1 MYLKKSIFLMV
12 CIVVLF
18 SSIRHAHAI
27 SMEPGEILRNGEIS
41 PQMLYIANAN
51 ANIQISSRGRA
62 TVEAYVIG
70 YSHIVTKTKVE
81 ADLQQLKNGRWTSI
95 KTWSVSKNSYK
106 TTLVESIQV
115 SKGYSYRV
123 VATVTAYSGRDSETQ
138 VITSGEVSY

>member
-1 MYLKKSIFLMV
+1 MV

-18 SSIRHAHAI
+18 SSIGYAHAI

-51 ANIQISSRGRA
+51 ANIQISSSGRA

-70 YSHIVTKTKVE
+70 YSNTVTKTKVE

>member
-1 MYLKKSIFLMV
+1 MYLKKPTFLMV
-12 CIVVLF
+12 CIVILF
-18 SSIRHAHAI
+18 SSIGYAHAI
-27 SMEPGEILRNGEIS
+27 SMEQGEMLRNREIS
-41 PQMLYIANAN
+41 PQMLYITNAN
-51 ANIQISSRGRA
+51 SYIQISSSGRA

-70 YSHIVTKTKVE
+70 YSNTVTKTKVE

-106 TTLVESIQV
+106 ATLVESIQV